1 MICFSLHCGNDHTFE
16 GWFRDGAAYERQALD
31 GDVSCPICGDRSV
44 RKAMMAPAVVRS
56 GSRGPAP
63 APVTEPSAPAAAV
76 PDEVKAAF
84 AVAMLRR
91 LRAHVVENFEN
102 VGERFPEEARRIHH
116 GDAEEREIYGRATLE
131 EAQELVDEGI
141 SVRPLPDVPELDG

>member
-1 MICFSLHCGNDHTFE
+1 MIRFTLHCGNDHTFE
-16 GWFRDGAAYERQALD
+16 GWFREGAAYERQARD
-31 GDVSCPICGDRSV
+31 GDIACPTCGDRSV

-56 GSRGPAP
+56 GARGPAP
-63 APVTEPSAPAAAV
+63 VQEQSAPAVPA

-102 VGERFPEEARRIHH
+102 VGERFPEEARRIHY

-131 EAQELVDEGI
+131 EARDLVEEGI